1 MKYTY
6 KTDDGSIRTVDIPD
20 AELVALGKSIG
31 SRDINECVELWLF
44 DHGHLDNET
53 VDELTAKAKENKCG
67 AKAAG
72 NKQKKPRKPRD
83 PDMVKRALMSYLLNA
98 VTEIPDAENIKV
110 ENPERIIAFEYRD
123 EMYNITLS
131 RKRKPKN

>member
-6 KTDDGSIRTVDIPD
+6 KTDNGSVRTVDIPD

-31 SRDINECVELWLF
+31 SRDVNECVQLWLF
-44 DHGHLDNET
+44 DHGYTDDET
-53 VDELTAKAKENKCG
+53 VDELTKKAKENKCG

-83 PDMVKRALMSYLLNA
+83 PDMVKRGIIEALTDFCPTL
-98 VTEIPDAENIKV
+98 VGVENVRV
-110 ENPERIIAFEYRD
+110 ENPERIVAFSLGGEDYTF
-123 EMYNITLS
+123 TLT